1 MMIPLQKILRK
12 YHVKIT
18 GVLHCGAHEGQEA
31 NDYHKLGVEKMIFVE
46 ADPDTYERLKS
57 NISLYPNAIAL
68 NACLSDVD
76 GQDVEFY
83 RTNNDGQSSSFLKL
97 KTHKIA
103 HPEVHV
109 VGTISMKTKR
119 LDSLLEEMNINVHEF
134 NFINL
139 DLQCAE
145 LLALKG
151 LGDYLRYFRY
161 AYMEV
166 NKEELYENCPHVNE
180 IDLFMNGFGFKRVET
195 HWAGNTGWGDAF
207 YLKK

>member
-1 MMIPLQKILRK
+1 MIIPFDKIIRK
-12 YHVKIT
+12 HHVNIT

-46 ADPDTYERLKS
+46 ADPDTYERLKR

-68 NACLSDVD
+68 NACLSDKD
-76 GQDVEFY
+76 GEEVEFK
-83 RTNNDGQSSSFLKL
+83 RTNNDGQSSSILNL

-103 HPEVHV
+103 HPEVRV
-109 VGTISMKTKR
+109 VDSIQLKTKR
-119 LDSLLEEMNINVHEF
+119 LDTLLDELNINVHEF

>member
-1 MMIPLQKILRK
+1 MMIPFNKIIRK
-12 YHVKIT
+12 HHVNIT

-109 VGTISMKTKR
+109 VGTISLKTKR

-180 IDLFMNGFGFKRVET
+180 IDLYMNGFGFKRVET

>member
-109 VGTISMKTKR
+109 VGTISLKTKR
-119 LDSLLEEMNINVHEF
+119 LDRKSTRLNS
-134 NFINL
+134 
-139 DLQCAE
+139 
-145 LLALKG
+145 
-151 LGDYLRYFRY
+151 
-161 AYMEV
+161 
-166 NKEELYENCPHVNE
+166 
-180 IDLFMNGFGFKRVET
+180 
-195 HWAGNTGWGDAF
+195 
-207 YLKK
+207 